1 MSSVQTSPKVAAQS
15 ATPSAAKV
23 ALNFGLLYLLW
34 GSTYLA
40 IRISDE
46 SIPPAV
52 MGTTR
57 YLVAGALM
65 LAWCAVTRRRVA
77 VSAQELWRLAVIG
90 VLLLTTG
97 NVMLAFAELT
107 VPSGLS
113 ALIVAVVPLWVM
125 VLEWLMFR
133 ERLAARGLIGLALG
147 LVGLVVLIWPQL
159 ATGGALG
166 RKEWWGV
173 AALMEA
179 AFSWALGSVL
189 SKKWKLAVTP
199 LVASG
204 WEMLLSG
211 AVNLLLALA
220 LGSFA
225 RTVWAPR
232 SVAAIGY
239 LIVFGSWLGF
249 SAFVWLLGHVPTS
262 KVSTYAYV
270 NPAVAVFLGWLILH
284 ERVDRFVLAGTVI
297 IIASVV
303 LVTTSK
309 LTRTDVGEPRPALE
323 PAIPACEPGAD

>member
-1 MSSVQTSPKVAAQS
+1 MTSRQASSDAAH
-15 ATPSAAKV
+15 AAPSSAKV
-23 ALNFGLLYLLW
+23 ALNFGLVYLLW

-46 SIPPAV
+46 AIPPSV

-57 YLVAGALM
+57 YLIAGALM
-65 LAWCAVTRRRVA
+65 LLWCLLARKRVA
-77 VSAQELWRLAVIG
+77 ISAQEFWRLAVIG

-97 NVMLAFAELT
+97 NVVLAFAELT
-107 VPSGLS
+107 VPSGLA
-113 ALIVAVVPLWVM
+113 ALIVAVVPIWVM
-125 VLEWLMFR
+125 ILERFLLR
-133 ERLAARGLIGLALG
+133 EQLAARGLAGLGLGLIGLA
-147 LVGLVVLIWPQL
+147 VLIWPELSQG
-159 ATGGALG
+159 AALG
-166 RKEWWGV
+166 RREWIGI
-173 AALMEA
+173 AAVMEA
-179 AFSWALGSVL
+179 SLSWALGSVL
-189 SKKWKLAVTP
+189 AKKWKLSVPP

-211 AVNLLLALA
+211 IVNLAIALV
-220 LGSFA
+220 LGDFA

-284 ERVDRFVLAGTVI
+284 ERVDRFVLLGTII

-309 LTRTDVGEPRPALE
+309 LKHTGTPEPETAE
-323 PAIPACEPGAD
+323 SEIPACEQGAD